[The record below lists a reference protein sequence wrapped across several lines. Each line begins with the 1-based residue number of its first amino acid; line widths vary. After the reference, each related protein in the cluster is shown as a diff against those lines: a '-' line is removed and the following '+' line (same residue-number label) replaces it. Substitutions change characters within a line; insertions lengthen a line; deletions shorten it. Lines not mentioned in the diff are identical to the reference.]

1 MRLVYTSLIL
11 ILVSLSSFGQG
22 ITILIDPGHGGSDPG
37 HEAADKNLLPE
48 KDLALK
54 IAVKF
59 GTYLSDKLDNVTVL
73 YTRTDD
79 RYPTLDERVEM
90 ANSKK
95 VDYFI
100 SIHINGSPNTAI
112 KGTESHV
119 HSMSSKASV
128 KLAREFENEFKTKGG
143 RKSRG
148 VKDSDDRE
156 HSLQVLKFTEMTSV
170 LVECGFMTNPSE
182 ANYLNT
188 TEGQDIIASAL
199 FRGMRNYLQETH
211 KNISFTKKSGGESQ
225 NSAATGTSGEKKYSV
240 QIMSSKEWLDT
251 EKGGFKDLKHA
262 VSRTQVA
269 QTGYRYK
276 YFSGSFSSKTEAVDY
291 CNEVKKKGFPDS
303 IVVERKN

>member
-1 MRLVYTSLIL
+1 MQLVYT
-11 ILVSLSSFGQG
+11 ILVFIALSFASFGQG

-48 KDLALK
+48 KDLNLK
-54 IAVKF
+54 IALKF
-59 GTYLSDKLDNVTVL
+59 GAYLSERLENVTVL

-79 RYPTLDERVEM
+79 RYPTLDDRVSM
-90 ANSKK
+90 ANSKN

-100 SIHINGSPNTAI
+100 SVHINGSPNTKI

-119 HSMSSKASV
+119 HSMSSRASV
-128 KLAREFENEFKTKGG
+128 KLARAFENEFKTRAG

-170 LVECGFMTNPSE
+170 LVECGFMTNASE

-188 TEGQDIIASAL
+188 TAGQDVIASAL
-199 FRGMRNYLQETH
+199 FRAMRGYLQETH
-211 KNISFTKKSGGESQ
+211 KNISFTKKSESPANNT
-225 NSAATGTSGEKKYSV
+225 NSTASTEKNFSV

-251 EKGGFKDLKHA
+251 EKGGFKNLKHA
-262 VSRTQVA
+262 VSRSQVS

-276 YFSGSFSSKTEAVDY
+276 YFSGNFSSKSEAEEY
-291 CNEVKKKGFPDS
+291 CNDVKKKGFPDS

>member
-1 MRLVYTSLIL
+1 MQFVYTSLVFIL
-11 ILVSLSSFGQG
+11 LSFGSFGQG

-48 KDLALK
+48 KDLTLK
-54 IAVKF
+54 IALKF
-59 GTYLSDKLDNVTVL
+59 GSYLSEKLENVTVL

-79 RYPTLDERVEM
+79 RYPTLDERVNM
-90 ANSKK
+90 ANSKS

-100 SIHINGSPNTAI
+100 SVHINGSPNTNI

-128 KLAREFENEFKTKGG
+128 KLAKAFEDEFKTRAG

-170 LVECGFMTNPSE
+170 LVECGFMTNVSE

-188 TEGQDIIASAL
+188 LEGQEIIASAL
-199 FRGMRNYLQETH
+199 FRAMRGHLQDTH
-211 KNISFTKKSGGESQ
+211 KNISFTKKASTASK
-225 NSAATGTSGEKKYSV
+225 NSKPAASTGRTYSV

-251 EKGGFKDLKHA
+251 ENGGFKKLKYN
-262 VSRTQVA
+262 VNRTQVS

-276 YFSGSFSSKTEAVDY
+276 YFSGTFSSKAEADKY
-291 CNEVKKKGFPDS
+291 CNDVKKNGFPDS

>member
-1 MRLVYTSLIL
+1 MQFIYTSLVFIL
-11 ILVSLSSFGQG
+11 LSAGSFGQG

-37 HEAADKNLLPE
+37 HEAADKNLLAE
-48 KDLALK
+48 KDLTLK
-54 IAVKF
+54 IALKF
-59 GTYLSDKLDNVTVL
+59 GSYLSDKLENVTVL

-79 RYPTLDERVEM
+79 RYPTLDERVNM

-100 SIHINGSPNTAI
+100 SVHINGSPNTNI

-119 HSMSSKASV
+119 HSMNSKASV
-128 KLAREFENEFKTKGG
+128 KLAKAFEDEFKTRAG

-170 LVECGFMTNPSE
+170 LVECGFMTNVSE

-188 TEGQDIIASAL
+188 TEGQDVIASAL
-199 FRGMRNYLQETH
+199 FRAMRSHLQNTH
-211 KNISFTKKSGGESQ
+211 KTISFTKKPSESTEDSKSTA
-225 NSAATGTSGEKKYSV
+225 SADKTYSV

-251 EKGGFKDLKHA
+251 EKGSFKNLKHL
-262 VSRTQVA
+262 VSRTQVS

-276 YFSGSFSSKTEAVDY
+276 YFSGSFSSKSEADEY

>member
-1 MRLVYTSLIL
+1 MQFVYTSLVFIL
-11 ILVSLSSFGQG
+11 LSVSSFGQG

-48 KDLALK
+48 KDLTLK
-54 IAVKF
+54 IALKF
-59 GTYLSDKLDNVTVL
+59 GSYLSEKLENVTVL

-79 RYPTLDERVEM
+79 RYPTLDERVNM

-100 SIHINGSPNTAI
+100 SVHINGSPNTNI

-128 KLAREFENEFKTKGG
+128 KLARTFEDEFKTRAG

-170 LVECGFMTNPSE
+170 LVECGFMTNVSE

-188 TEGQDIIASAL
+188 SEGQDVIASAL
-199 FRGMRNYLQETH
+199 FRAMRSHLQDTH
-211 KNISFTKKSGGESQ
+211 KNISFIKKSPGQ
-225 NSAATGTSGEKKYSV
+225 NEGVKQTASTGKTFSV

-251 EKGGFKDLKHA
+251 EKGSFKNLKHA
-262 VSRTQVA
+262 VSRTQIS

-276 YFSGSFSSKTEAVDY
+276 YFSGSFPSKSEAEEY

>member
-1 MRLVYTSLIL
+1 MQLVYT
-11 ILVSLSSFGQG
+11 ILVFVTFSFVSFGQG

-48 KDLALK
+48 KDLNLK
-54 IAVKF
+54 IALKF
-59 GTYLSDKLDNVTVL
+59 GAYLSERLENVTVL

-79 RYPTLDERVEM
+79 RYPTLDDRVSM

-100 SIHINGSPNTAI
+100 SVHINGSPNTRI

-119 HSMSSKASV
+119 HSMSSKSSV
-128 KLAREFENEFKTKGG
+128 KLARAFENEFKTRAG

-170 LVECGFMTNPSE
+170 LVECGFMTNASE

-188 TEGQDIIASAL
+188 TTGQDVIASAL
-199 FRGMRNYLQETH
+199 FRAMRGYLQETH
-211 KNISFTKKSGGESQ
+211 KNIMFTKKSGNPVNNG
-225 NSAATGTSGEKKYSV
+225 NSAASTEKNYSV

-251 EKGGFKDLKHA
+251 EKGGFKNLKHT
-262 VSRTQVA
+262 VSRSQVS

-276 YFSGSFSSKTEAVDY
+276 YFSGNFSSKSEAEEY
-291 CNEVKKKGFPDS
+291 CNDVKKKGFPDS

>member
-1 MRLVYTSLIL
+1 MRLVYMSLVFVIL
-11 ILVSLSSFGQG
+11 SFVSLGQG
-22 ITILIDPGHGGSDPG
+22 LTILIDPGHGGSDPW

-48 KDLALK
+48 KDLTLK
-54 IAVKF
+54 IALKF
-59 GTYLSDKLDNVTVL
+59 GSYLTEKLENVTVL

-79 RYPTLDERVEM
+79 RYPTLDERVNM

-100 SIHINGSPNTAI
+100 SVHLNGSPNTSI

-119 HSMSSKASV
+119 HSMSSKTSV
-128 KLAREFENEFKTKGG
+128 KLARAFENEFKTRAG

-148 VKDSDDRE
+148 VKDTDDRE
-156 HSLQVLKFTEMTSV
+156 YSLQVLKFTEMTSV
-170 LVECGFMTNPSE
+170 LVECGFMTNVSE

-188 TEGQDIIASAL
+188 AEGQDIIASAL
-199 FRGMRNYLQETH
+199 FRAMRKHLQNTH
-211 KNISFTKKSGGESQ
+211 KDISFTKK
-225 NSAATGTSGEKKYSV
+225 TSNPVKNTQTTASTEKTYSV

-251 EKGGFKDLKHA
+251 EKGSFRKLKHP
-262 VSRTQVA
+262 VSRTQVS

-276 YFSGSFSSKTEAVDY
+276 YFSGTFSSKSEAADY
-291 CNEVKKKGFPDS
+291 CNDVKKKGFPDS

>member
-1 MRLVYTSLIL
+1 MQLVYT
-11 ILVSLSSFGQG
+11 ILVFSLLSVASLGQG

-48 KDLALK
+48 KDLTLK
-54 IAVKF
+54 IALKF
-59 GTYLSDKLDNVTVL
+59 GAYLSERLENVTVL

-79 RYPTLDERVEM
+79 RYPTLDERVNM

-100 SIHINGSPNTAI
+100 SVHINGSPNTDI
-112 KGTESHV
+112 KGTETHV
-119 HSMSSKASV
+119 HSMSSKKSV
-128 KLAREFENEFKTKGG
+128 KLARAFENEFKTRAG

-170 LVECGFMTNPSE
+170 LVECGFMTNVSE

-188 TEGQDIIASAL
+188 AEGQDVIASAL
-199 FRGMRNYLQETH
+199 FRAMRGHLQETH
-211 KNISFTKKSGGESQ
+211 PGISFTKKAAKTEKDS
-225 NSAATGTSGEKKYSV
+225 NTAASAEKSYSV

-251 EKGGFKDLKHA
+251 EKGSFKNLKHA
-262 VSRTQVA
+262 VSRSQVS

-276 YFSGSFSSKTEAVDY
+276 YFSGAFSSKSEAEAY
-291 CNEVKKKGFPDS
+291 CNELKKNGFPDS

>member
-1 MRLVYTSLIL
+1 MRFLYSLFFLVF
-11 ILVSLSSFGQG
+11 LSFHSVGQG

-48 KDLALK
+48 KDLTLK
-54 IAVKF
+54 IALKF
-59 GTYLSDKLDNVTVL
+59 GTYLSERLENVTVL

-100 SIHINGSPNTAI
+100 SVHINGSPNTTI

-119 HSMSSKASV
+119 HSMSAKKSV
-128 KLAREFENEFKTKGG
+128 KLARAFENEFKTRAG
-143 RKSRG
+143 RRSRG

-170 LVECGFMTNPSE
+170 LVECGFMTNVSE

-188 TEGQDIIASAL
+188 SQGQDVIASAL
-199 FRGMRNYLQETH
+199 FRAMRGHLQETH
-211 KNISFTKKSGGESQ
+211 KHISFTKKQ
-225 NSAATGTSGEKKYSV
+225 APAADSKTASTGDKTYSV

-251 EKGGFKDLKHA
+251 EKGNFKNLKHA
-262 VSRTQVA
+262 VSRSQVA

-276 YFSGSFSSKTEAVDY
+276 YFSGNFSSKSEATDY

>member
-1 MRLVYTSLIL
+1 MQLVYTF
-11 ILVSLSSFGQG
+11 LVFVLLSFNSAGQG

-48 KDLALK
+48 KDLTLK
-54 IAVKF
+54 IALKF
-59 GTYLSDKLDNVTVL
+59 GSYLSERLENVTVL

-79 RYPTLDERVEM
+79 RYPTLDERVNM

-100 SIHINGSPNTAI
+100 SVHINGSPNTNI

-119 HSMSSKASV
+119 HSMSSKKSV
-128 KLAREFENEFKTKGG
+128 KLARAFENEFKTRAG

-170 LVECGFMTNPSE
+170 LVECGFMTNASE

-188 TEGQDIIASAL
+188 SQGQDVIASAL
-199 FRGMRNYLQETH
+199 FRAMRGHLQETH
-211 KNISFTKKSGGESQ
+211 KNISFIKK
-225 NSAATGTSGEKKYSV
+225 AATSTDDSGDKTYSV

-251 EKGGFKDLKHA
+251 EKGSFKNLKHA
-262 VSRTQVA
+262 VNRSQVA

-276 YFSGSFSSKTEAVDY
+276 YFSGNFSSKAEADDY

>member
-1 MRLVYTSLIL
+1 MRLVYT
-11 ILVSLSSFGQG
+11 ILVFVIFSFSSFGQG
-22 ITILIDPGHGGSDPG
+22 ITVLIDPGHGGSDPG

-48 KDLALK
+48 KDLTLK
-54 IAVKF
+54 IAMKF
-59 GTYLSDKLDNVTVL
+59 GTYLSERLENVTVL

-79 RYPTLDERVEM
+79 RYPTLDERVNM
-90 ANSKK
+90 ANTKQ

-100 SIHINGSPNTAI
+100 SIHVNGSPNPNI

-119 HSMSSKASV
+119 HSMNSKASV
-128 KLAREFENEFKTKGG
+128 KLARAFENEFKTRAG

-170 LVECGFMTNPSE
+170 LVECGFITNVSE

-188 TEGQDIIASAL
+188 AHGQDILASAL
-199 FRGMRNYLQETH
+199 FRAMRNYLQETH
-211 KNISFTKKSGGESQ
+211 KHISFTKKTESQ
-225 NSAATGTSGEKKYSV
+225 ENNSKTNASAEKKYSV

-251 EKGGFKDLKHA
+251 EKGAFKNLKHA
-262 VSRTQVA
+262 VDRAQVS

-276 YFSGSFSSKTEAVDY
+276 YFSGTFSTKSEADDY
-291 CNEVKKKGFPDS
+291 CNDVKKKGFPDS

>member
-1 MRLVYTSLIL
+1 MQLVCASLVFIFL
-11 ILVSLSSFGQG
+11 SFVSLGQG

-48 KDLALK
+48 KDLTLK
-54 IAVKF
+54 IALKF
-59 GTYLSDKLDNVTVL
+59 GSYLSEKLENVTVL

-79 RYPTLDERVEM
+79 RYPTLDERVNM
-90 ANSKK
+90 ANSKN

-100 SIHINGSPNTAI
+100 SVHINGSPNTAI

-128 KLAREFENEFKTKGG
+128 KLAKAFENEFKTRAG

-170 LVECGFMTNPSE
+170 LVECGFMTNVSE

-199 FRGMRNYLQETH
+199 FRAMRSHLQDTH
-211 KNISFTKKSGGESQ
+211 KNISFTKKAPAGENPKPIAS
-225 NSAATGTSGEKKYSV
+225 TEKTYSV

-251 EKGGFKDLKHA
+251 EKGSFKGLKHN
-262 VSRTQVA
+262 VSRTQVS

-276 YFSGSFSSKTEAVDY
+276 YFSGTFSSKAEADEY
-291 CNEVKKKGFPDS
+291 CNDVKKKGFPDS

>member
-1 MRLVYTSLIL
+1 MQLICTTLVFIFLSF
-11 ILVSLSSFGQG
+11 VSLGQG

-48 KDLALK
+48 KDLTLK
-54 IAVKF
+54 IALKF
-59 GTYLSDKLDNVTVL
+59 GAYLSEKLENVTVL

-79 RYPTLDERVEM
+79 RYPTLDDRVNM

-100 SIHINGSPNTAI
+100 SVHLNGSPNTAI

-128 KLAREFENEFKTKGG
+128 KLARAFETEFKTRAG

-170 LVECGFMTNPSE
+170 LVECGFMTNVSE

-188 TEGQDIIASAL
+188 AEGQDIIASAL
-199 FRGMRNYLQETH
+199 FRAMRNHLQDTH
-211 KNISFTKKSGGESQ
+211 KNISFTKKASSPVENSKPAASAES
-225 NSAATGTSGEKKYSV
+225 KYSV

-251 EKGGFKDLKHA
+251 EKGSFKNLKHA
-262 VSRTQVA
+262 VSRTQVS

-276 YFSGSFSSKTEAVDY
+276 YFSGTFSSKAEADDY
-291 CNEVKKKGFPDS
+291 CKEVKKKGFPDS

>member
-1 MRLVYTSLIL
+1 MQLVYTL
-11 ILVSLSSFGQG
+11 LVFSVLSFASFGQG

-48 KDLALK
+48 KDLTLK
-54 IAVKF
+54 IALKF
-59 GTYLSDKLDNVTVL
+59 GAYLSERLENVTVL

-79 RYPTLDERVEM
+79 RYPTLDERVNM

-100 SIHINGSPNTAI
+100 SVHINGSPNTNI
-112 KGTESHV
+112 KGTETHV
-119 HSMSSKASV
+119 HSMSSKKSV
-128 KLAREFENEFKTKGG
+128 KLAKAFENEFKTRAG

-170 LVECGFMTNPSE
+170 LVECGFMTNVSE

-188 TEGQDIIASAL
+188 TEGQDVIASAL
-199 FRGMRNYLQETH
+199 FRAMRGYLQETH
-211 KNISFTKKSGGESQ
+211 TTISFTKK
-225 NSAATGTSGEKKYSV
+225 AAKTEKEANTTTSTDKSYSV

-251 EKGGFKDLKHA
+251 EKGSFKNLKHA
-262 VSRTQVA
+262 VSRSQVS

-276 YFSGSFSSKTEAVDY
+276 YFSGSFSSKSEAETY
-291 CNEVKKKGFPDS
+291 CNEMKKKGFPDS

>member
-1 MRLVYTSLIL
+1 MRLVYSFFL
-11 ILVSLSSFGQG
+11 LVFLSFHSMGQG

-48 KDLALK
+48 KDLTLK
-54 IAVKF
+54 IAMKF
-59 GTYLSDKLDNVTVL
+59 GAYLSERLENVTVL

-100 SIHINGSPNTAI
+100 SVHINGSPNVNI

-119 HSMSSKASV
+119 HSMSSKKSV
-128 KLAREFENEFKTKGG
+128 KLARAFENEFKTRAG

-170 LVECGFMTNPSE
+170 LVECGFMTNVSE

-188 TEGQDIIASAL
+188 SQGQDVIASAL
-199 FRGMRNYLQETH
+199 FRAMRGHLQETH
-211 KNISFTKKSGGESQ
+211 TNISFTKKSVDSKTVANGDK
-225 NSAATGTSGEKKYSV
+225 TYSV

-251 EKGGFKDLKHA
+251 EKGSFKNLKHA
-262 VSRTQVA
+262 VSRSQVA

-276 YFSGSFSSKTEAVDY
+276 YFSGNFSSRSEAEDY

>member
-1 MRLVYTSLIL
+1 MQFLYT
-11 ILVSLSSFGQG
+11 ILVFVLLSFGSFGQE

-48 KDLALK
+48 KDLTLK
-54 IAVKF
+54 IALKF
-59 GTYLSDKLDNVTVL
+59 GAYLSERLENVTIL

-79 RYPTLDERVEM
+79 RYPTLDERVNM
-90 ANSKK
+90 ANSKN

-100 SIHINGSPNTAI
+100 SVHINGSPNTNI

-128 KLAREFENEFKTKGG
+128 NLAKAFENEFKTRAG

-170 LVECGFMTNPSE
+170 LVECGFMTNVSE

-188 TEGQDIIASAL
+188 SEGQDVIASAL
-199 FRGMRNYLQETH
+199 FRAMRGHLQETH
-211 KNISFTKKSGGESQ
+211 KNISFTKRAVNTAN
-225 NSAATGTSGEKKYSV
+225 NSKPVASTEKNYSV

-251 EKGGFKDLKHA
+251 EKGGFKNLKHA
-262 VSRTQVA
+262 VSRTQVS

-276 YFSGSFSSKTEAVDY
+276 YFSGTFSSKSEAQNY
-291 CNEVKKKGFPDS
+291 CNEVKKSGFPDS

>member
-1 MRLVYTSLIL
+1 MQLVYTSLVFIF
-11 ILVSLSSFGQG
+11 VSFVSFSQG
-22 ITILIDPGHGGSDPG
+22 VTVLIDPGHGGSDPG
-37 HEAADKNLLPE
+37 HEATDRNLPPE
-48 KDLALK
+48 KDLTLK
-54 IAVKF
+54 IALKF
-59 GTYLSDKLDNVTVL
+59 GAYLSEKLENVTVL

-90 ANSKK
+90 ANAKK

-100 SIHINGSPNTAI
+100 SIHINGSPNPNI

-119 HSMSSKASV
+119 HSFTSHASV
-128 KLAREFENEFKTKGG
+128 KLARAFENEFKGRAG

-156 HSLQVLKFTEMTSV
+156 HTLQVLKFTQMTSV
-170 LVECGFMTNPSE
+170 LVECGFMTNKSE

-188 TEGQDIIASAL
+188 SEGQDIIASAL
-199 FRGMRNYLQETH
+199 FRGMRTHLKEAH
-211 KNISFTKKSGGESQ
+211 KNISFTKKEAEASKDSKSGKD
-225 NSAATGTSGEKKYSV
+225 SGKTYSV

-251 EKGGFKDLKHA
+251 EKGGFKNLKHA
-262 VSRTQVA
+262 VSRTQIA

-276 YFSGSFSSKTEAVDY
+276 YFSGSFATKSEAEQY
-291 CNEVKKKGFPDS
+291 CAEVRKKGFPDS

>member
-1 MRLVYTSLIL
+1 MQFLFTSLVFIC
-11 ILVSLSSFGQG
+11 LSVVSFGQG

-37 HEAADKNLLPE
+37 HEAVDKNLLPE
-48 KDLALK
+48 KDLTLK
-54 IAVKF
+54 ISLKF
-59 GTYLSDKLDNVTVL
+59 GAYLSERLSNVTIL

-79 RYPTLDERVEM
+79 RYPTLDERVNM
-90 ANSKK
+90 ANSKN

-100 SIHINGSPNTAI
+100 SVHVNGSPNTNI

-119 HSMSSKASV
+119 HSMNAKSSV
-128 KLAREFENEFKTKGG
+128 KLARAFEDEFKGKAG

-156 HSLQVLKFTEMTSV
+156 HSLQVLKFTQMTSV
-170 LVECGFMTNPSE
+170 LVECGFMTNVSE

-199 FRGMRNYLQETH
+199 FRGMRTYLQENHPT
-211 KNISFTKKSGGESQ
+211 ISFIKKTVSDSKNVQ
-225 NSAATGTSGEKKYSV
+225 VVNSSEKSYSV
-240 QIMSSKEWLDT
+240 QIMSSKEWMDT
-251 EKGGFKDLKHA
+251 EKGGFKNLKHA
-262 VSRTQVA
+262 VSRTQVS

-276 YFSGSFSSKTEAVDY
+276 YFSGNFSSKRDAEAY
-291 CNEVKKKGFPDS
+291 CAEVKKKGFPDS

>member
-1 MRLVYTSLIL
+1 MQLVYTLLVFVFLSLH
-11 ILVSLSSFGQG
+11 STGQG

-48 KDLALK
+48 KDLTLK
-54 IAVKF
+54 IALKF
-59 GTYLSDKLDNVTVL
+59 GTYLSERLENVTVL

-79 RYPTLDERVEM
+79 RYPTLDERVNM

-100 SIHINGSPNTAI
+100 SVHINGSPNTNI

-119 HSMSSKASV
+119 HSMSSKKSV
-128 KLAREFENEFKTKGG
+128 KLARAFENEFKTRAG

-170 LVECGFMTNPSE
+170 LVECGFMTNASE

-188 TEGQDIIASAL
+188 SYGQDVIASAL
-199 FRGMRNYLQETH
+199 FRAMRSHLQETH
-211 KNISFTKKSGGESQ
+211 KNISFTKKTASPSD
-225 NSAATGTSGEKKYSV
+225 NSKPDVSSDKTYSV

-251 EKGGFKDLKHA
+251 EKGSFKNLKHA
-262 VSRTQVA
+262 VNRSQVA
-269 QTGYRYK
+269 QSGYRYK
-276 YFSGSFSSKTEAVDY
+276 YFSGSFSSKSEAEDY

>member
-1 MRLVYTSLIL
+1 MQLVYT
-11 ILVSLSSFGQG
+11 ILVFSLLSVASLGQG

-48 KDLALK
+48 KDLTLK
-54 IAVKF
+54 IALKF
-59 GTYLSDKLDNVTVL
+59 GAYLSEKLENVTVL

-79 RYPTLDERVEM
+79 RYPTLDERVNM

-100 SIHINGSPNTAI
+100 SVHINGSPNTDI
-112 KGTESHV
+112 KGTETHV
-119 HSMSSKASV
+119 HSMSSKRSV
-128 KLAREFENEFKTKGG
+128 KLARAFENEFKTRAG

-170 LVECGFMTNPSE
+170 LVECGFMTNVSE

-188 TEGQDIIASAL
+188 AEGQDVIASAL
-199 FRGMRNYLQETH
+199 FRAMRGHLQETH
-211 KNISFTKKSGGESQ
+211 PGISFTKKAVKTEKDS
-225 NSAATGTSGEKKYSV
+225 NTAASTEKSYSV

-251 EKGGFKDLKHA
+251 EKGSFKNLKHA
-262 VSRTQVA
+262 VSRSQVS

-276 YFSGSFSSKTEAVDY
+276 YFSGAFSSKSEAEAY
-291 CNEVKKKGFPDS
+291 CNEVKKNGFPDS

>member
-1 MRLVYTSLIL
+1 MQFIYNSLVFIL
-11 ILVSLSSFGQG
+11 LSTSSFGQG

-37 HEAADKNLLPE
+37 HEAANKNLLAE
-48 KDLALK
+48 KDLTLK
-54 IAVKF
+54 IALKF
-59 GTYLSDKLDNVTVL
+59 GSYLSEKLENVTVL

-79 RYPTLDERVEM
+79 RYPTLDERVNM
-90 ANSKK
+90 ANSKR

-100 SIHINGSPNTAI
+100 SVHINGSPNTNI

-119 HSMSSKASV
+119 HSMNSKASV
-128 KLAREFENEFKTKGG
+128 KLARAFEDEFKTRAG

-170 LVECGFMTNPSE
+170 LVECGFMTNVSE

-188 TEGQDIIASAL
+188 TEGQDVIASAL
-199 FRGMRNYLQETH
+199 FRAMRSYLQDTH
-211 KNISFTKKSGGESQ
+211 KNISFTKKVSSGSTE
-225 NSAATGTSGEKKYSV
+225 NSTASTEKNYSV

-251 EKGGFKDLKHA
+251 EKGSFKNLKHA
-262 VSRTQVA
+262 VSRAQVS

-276 YFSGSFSSKTEAVDY
+276 YFSGKFSSKSEADEY

>member
-1 MRLVYTSLIL
+1 MQLVYTFLVFVFLSFNSL
-11 ILVSLSSFGQG
+11 GQG

-48 KDLALK
+48 KDLTLK
-54 IAVKF
+54 IALKF
-59 GTYLSDKLDNVTVL
+59 GSYLSERLENVTVL

-79 RYPTLDERVEM
+79 RYPTLDERVNM

-100 SIHINGSPNTAI
+100 SVHINGSPNVNI

-119 HSMSSKASV
+119 HSMSSKKSV
-128 KLAREFENEFKTKGG
+128 KLARAFENEFKTRAG

-170 LVECGFMTNPSE
+170 LVECGFMTNASE

-188 TEGQDIIASAL
+188 SQGQDVIASAL
-199 FRGMRNYLQETH
+199 FRAMRGHLQETH
-211 KNISFTKKSGGESQ
+211 KNISFTKKT
-225 NSAATGTSGEKKYSV
+225 AASTDSSKPEASTDKTYSV

-251 EKGGFKDLKHA
+251 EKGGFKNLKHA
-262 VSRTQVA
+262 VSRSQVA
-269 QTGYRYK
+269 QSGYRYK
-276 YFSGSFSSKTEAVDY
+276 YFSGSFSSKSEADEY

>member
-1 MRLVYTSLIL
+1 MQNLFTFLVFSM
-11 ILVSLSSFGQG
+11 LSFASFGQG

-48 KDLALK
+48 KDLTLK
-54 IAVKF
+54 IALKF
-59 GTYLSDKLDNVTVL
+59 GAYLSERLENVTVL

-79 RYPTLDERVEM
+79 RYPTLDERVNM

-100 SIHINGSPNTAI
+100 SVHINGSPNTNI
-112 KGTESHV
+112 KGTETHV
-119 HSMSSKASV
+119 HSMSAKKSV
-128 KLAREFENEFKTKGG
+128 KLARAFENEFKTRAG

-170 LVECGFMTNPSE
+170 LVECGFMTNASE

-188 TEGQDIIASAL
+188 TAGQDVIASAL
-199 FRGMRNYLQETH
+199 FRAMRGHLQETH
-211 KNISFTKKSGGESQ
+211 KNISFTKKS
-225 NSAATGTSGEKKYSV
+225 EKSTTDSDAVASTEKSYSV

-251 EKGGFKDLKHA
+251 EKGGFKNLKHA
-262 VSRTQVA
+262 VSRSQVS

-276 YFSGSFSSKTEAVDY
+276 YFSGTFSSKSEAEAY

>member
-1 MRLVYTSLIL
+1 MRLVFTC
-11 ILVSLSSFGQG
+11 LVFICLSIISFGQG

-37 HEAADKNLLPE
+37 HEAVDKNLLPE
-48 KDLALK
+48 KDLTLK
-54 IAVKF
+54 ISLKF
-59 GTYLSDKLDNVTVL
+59 GAYLTERLSNVTVL

-79 RYPTLDERVEM
+79 RYPTLDERVNM
-90 ANSKK
+90 ANSKN

-100 SIHINGSPNTAI
+100 SVHVNGSPNTNI

-119 HSMSSKASV
+119 HSMNSKPSV
-128 KLAREFENEFKTKGG
+128 KLARAFEEEFKGKAG

-156 HSLQVLKFTEMTSV
+156 HSLQVLKFTQMTSV
-170 LVECGFMTNPSE
+170 LVECGFMTNVSE

-188 TEGQDIIASAL
+188 TDGQDIIASAL
-199 FRGMRNYLQETH
+199 FRGMRTYLQENHPT
-211 KNISFTKKSGGESQ
+211 ISFTKKSGSDSKNTQ
-225 NSAATGTSGEKKYSV
+225 TTNSAEKSYSV

-251 EKGGFKDLKHA
+251 EKGGFKNLKHT
-262 VSRTQVA
+262 VSRTQIS

-276 YFSGSFSSKTEAVDY
+276 YFSGSFNSKSEAEAY
-291 CNEVKKKGFPDS
+291 CAEVKKKGFPDS

>member
-1 MRLVYTSLIL
+1 MQFLYTGLVFIIL
-11 ILVSLSSFGQG
+11 SFGSFAQG
-22 ITILIDPGHGGSDPG
+22 ITVLIDPGHGGSDPG

-48 KDLALK
+48 KDLTLK
-54 IAVKF
+54 IALKF
-59 GTYLSDKLDNVTVL
+59 GAYLSEKLENVTVL

-79 RYPTLDERVEM
+79 RYPTLDERVNM

-100 SIHINGSPNTAI
+100 SVHINGSPNTNI

-128 KLAREFENEFKTKGG
+128 KLARTFENEFKNRAG

-156 HSLQVLKFTEMTSV
+156 HSLQVLKFTQMTSV
-170 LVECGFMTNPSE
+170 LVECGFMTNVSE

-188 TEGQDIIASAL
+188 TQGQDVIASAL
-199 FRGMRNYLQETH
+199 FRAMRTHLQDTH
-211 KNISFTKKSGGESQ
+211 KNISFTKKSGAASG
-225 NSAATGTSGEKKYSV
+225 NSKTAGSSGNTYSV

-251 EKGGFKDLKHA
+251 EKGGFKNLKHA

-269 QTGYRYK
+269 QSGYRYK
-276 YFSGSFSSKTEAVDY
+276 YFSGSFSSKAEAEEY
-291 CNEVKKKGFPDS
+291 CKEVKKKGFPDS

>member
-1 MRLVYTSLIL
+1 MQLVFT
-11 ILVSLSSFGQG
+11 ILVSLLLSLGSFGQG

-37 HEAADKNLLPE
+37 HEAANKNLLPE
-48 KDLALK
+48 KDLTLK
-54 IAVKF
+54 IALKF
-59 GTYLSDKLDNVTVL
+59 GAYLSERLENVTVL

-79 RYPTLDERVEM
+79 RYPTLDERVNM

-100 SIHINGSPNTAI
+100 SVHINGSPNTNI

-128 KLAREFENEFKTKGG
+128 KLAKAFEDEFKTRAG

-170 LVECGFMTNPSE
+170 LVECGFMTNVSE

-188 TEGQDIIASAL
+188 TDGQDVIASAL
-199 FRGMRNYLQETH
+199 FRAMRSHLQATH
-211 KNISFTKKSGGESQ
+211 KDISFTKKAG
-225 NSAATGTSGEKKYSV
+225 NTTTASADKTFSV

-251 EKGGFKDLKHA
+251 EKGSFKHLKHA
-262 VSRTQVA
+262 VSRSQVS

-276 YFSGSFSSKTEAVDY
+276 YFSGSFSSKSEAEEY
-291 CNEVKKKGFPDS
+291 CNEVKKNGFPDS
-303 IVVERKN
+303 IIVERTN

>member
-1 MRLVYTSLIL
+1 MQLVYT
-11 ILVSLSSFGQG
+11 ILVFIALSFASFGQG

-48 KDLALK
+48 KDLNLK
-54 IAVKF
+54 IALKF
-59 GTYLSDKLDNVTVL
+59 GAYLSERLENVTVL

-79 RYPTLDERVEM
+79 RYPTLDDRVSM

-100 SIHINGSPNTAI
+100 SVHINGSPNTKI

-128 KLAREFENEFKTKGG
+128 KLARAFENEFKTRAG

-170 LVECGFMTNPSE
+170 LVECGFMTNASE

-188 TEGQDIIASAL
+188 TTGQDVIASAL
-199 FRGMRNYLQETH
+199 FRAMRGYLQETH
-211 KNISFTKKSGGESQ
+211 KNISFTKKSGNPENTT
-225 NSAATGTSGEKKYSV
+225 NSTASTGKNYSV

-251 EKGGFKDLKHA
+251 EKGGFKNLKHA
-262 VSRTQVA
+262 VSRSQVS

-276 YFSGSFSSKTEAVDY
+276 YFSGNFSSKSEAEEY
-291 CNEVKKKGFPDS
+291 CNDVKKKGFPDS

>member
-1 MRLVYTSLIL
+1 MQFLYTSLVFMFMSFL
-11 ILVSLSSFGQG
+11 SFGQG
-22 ITILIDPGHGGSDPG
+22 VTVLIDPGHGGSDPG
-37 HEAADKNLLPE
+37 HEATDKSLPSE

-54 IAVKF
+54 IALKF
-59 GTYLSDKLDNVTVL
+59 GSYLSEKLENVTVL

-79 RYPTLDERVEM
+79 TYPTLDERVEM
-90 ANSKK
+90 ANAKK

-100 SIHINGSPNTAI
+100 SIHINGSPNANI

-119 HSMSSKASV
+119 HSFTARGSV
-128 KLAREFENEFKTKGG
+128 KLARAFEEEFKTRAG

-148 VKDSDDRE
+148 VKNSDDRE
-156 HSLQVLKFTEMTSV
+156 HTLQVLKFTQMTSV
-170 LVECGFMTNPSE
+170 LVECGFITNKSE

-188 TEGQDIIASAL
+188 AQGQDIIASAL
-199 FRGMRNYLQETH
+199 FRGMRAHLQETH
-211 KNISFTKKSGGESQ
+211 KDISFTKKAGATAKDASSDKDSG
-225 NSAATGTSGEKKYSV
+225 KKYSV

-251 EKGGFKDLKHA
+251 EKGGFRNLKHT

-276 YFSGSFSSKTEAVDY
+276 YFSGNFSSKSEAEAY
-291 CNEVKKKGFPDS
+291 CEEVRKKGFPDS

>member
-1 MRLVYTSLIL
+1 MQFLYTGLVFLLLSI
-11 ILVSLSSFGQG
+11 SSFGQG

-48 KDLALK
+48 KDLTLK
-54 IAVKF
+54 IALKF
-59 GTYLSDKLDNVTVL
+59 GAYLSEKLENVTVL

-79 RYPTLDERVEM
+79 RYPTLDERVNM

-100 SIHINGSPNTAI
+100 SVHINGSPNTNI

-119 HSMSSKASV
+119 HSMNSKASV
-128 KLAREFENEFKTKGG
+128 KLARAFEDEFKTRAG

-170 LVECGFMTNPSE
+170 LVECGFMTNASE

-188 TEGQDIIASAL
+188 TEGQDVIASAL
-199 FRGMRNYLQETH
+199 FRAMRSHLQETH
-211 KNISFTKKSGGESQ
+211 KTISFTKKSTDQ
-225 NSAATGTSGEKKYSV
+225 NVKQSSSVEKTYSV

-251 EKGGFKDLKHA
+251 EKGSFKNLKHA
-262 VSRTQVA
+262 VSRTQVS

-276 YFSGSFSSKTEAVDY
+276 YFSGSFSSKSEADEY
-291 CNEVKKKGFPDS
+291 CNEMKKRGFPDS

>member
-1 MRLVYTSLIL
+1 MQLVYTF
-11 ILVSLSSFGQG
+11 LVFVLLSFNSTGQG

-48 KDLALK
+48 KDLTLK
-54 IAVKF
+54 IALKF
-59 GTYLSDKLDNVTVL
+59 GTYLSERLENVTVL

-79 RYPTLDERVEM
+79 RYPTLDERVNM

-100 SIHINGSPNTAI
+100 SVHINGSPNTNI

-119 HSMSSKASV
+119 HSMGSKKSV
-128 KLAREFENEFKTKGG
+128 KLARAFENEFKTRAG

-170 LVECGFMTNPSE
+170 LVECGFMTNASE

-188 TEGQDIIASAL
+188 SHGQDVIASAL
-199 FRGMRNYLQETH
+199 FRAMRGHLQETH
-211 KNISFTKKSGGESQ
+211 KNISFTKK
-225 NSAATGTSGEKKYSV
+225 AATSTAASEDKTYSV

-251 EKGGFKDLKHA
+251 EKGGFKNLKHA
-262 VSRTQVA
+262 VIRSQVA

-276 YFSGSFSSKTEAVDY
+276 YFSGSFSSKSEADDY

>member
-1 MRLVYTSLIL
+1 MQLVYT
-11 ILVSLSSFGQG
+11 ILVFIVLSLTSFGQG

-48 KDLALK
+48 KDLNLK
-54 IAVKF
+54 IALKF
-59 GTYLSDKLDNVTVL
+59 GAYLSERLENVTVL

-79 RYPTLDERVEM
+79 RYPTLDDRVSM

-100 SIHINGSPNTAI
+100 SVHINGSPNTKI

-119 HSMSSKASV
+119 HSMSSRASV
-128 KLAREFENEFKTKGG
+128 KLARAFENEFKTRAG

-170 LVECGFMTNPSE
+170 LVECGFMTNASE

-188 TEGQDIIASAL
+188 TTGQDVIASAL
-199 FRGMRNYLQETH
+199 FRAMRGYLQETH
-211 KNISFTKKSGGESQ
+211 KNISFTKKSGSPENTA
-225 NSAATGTSGEKKYSV
+225 NSTASAEKNYSV

-251 EKGGFKDLKHA
+251 EKGGFKNLKHA
-262 VSRTQVA
+262 VNRSQVS

-276 YFSGSFSSKTEAVDY
+276 YFSGNFSSKSEAEEY
-291 CNEVKKKGFPDS
+291 CNDVKKKGFPDS